1 MNDDELLFEWFRQN
15 EADILRYLPHFLSK
29 DSEFKTAADV
39 CSKEHEKIRLL
50 ILNWFK
56 QFFVDTATW
65 GLKYWEE
72 FLDIMPQS
80 GDNYT
85 TRRNRI
91 KILLNSHDISTKK
104 FMTNLINRFLTDNS
118 GAIVE
123 HNEEYYFDVYFNND
137 NIFDLEGLKKAIYLY
152 KPSHLGVKYFATR
165 EIKSDIYVYGLVNE
179 INVIEVEAE
188 SDYSINPID
197 VPFVVY
203 GLINVANQINLDFD
217 TSIGE
222 RKTNVDGNAI
232 FYGKANSANTIE
244 I

>member
-1 MNDDELLFEWFRQN
+1 MNDDELLFKWFRQN
-15 EADILRYLPHFLSK
+15 EVDILRYLPHFLSK
-29 DSEFKTAADV
+29 DSEFKTAAEA

-137 NIFDLEGLKKAIYLY
+137 NIFDLEGLKK
-152 KPSHLGVKYFATR
+152 S
-165 EIKSDIYVYGLVNE
+165 N
-179 INVIEVEAE
+179 
-188 SDYSINPID
+188 
-197 VPFVVY
+197 
-203 GLINVANQINLDFD
+203 
-217 TSIGE
+217 TSL
-222 RKTNVDGNAI
+222 
-232 FYGKANSANTIE
+232 
-244 I
+244 

>member
-1 MNDDELLFEWFRQN
+1 M
-15 EADILRYLPHFLSK
+15 
-29 DSEFKTAADV
+29 
-39 CSKEHEKIRLL
+39 
-50 ILNWFK
+50 
-56 QFFVDTATW
+56 
-65 GLKYWEE
+65 
-72 FLDIMPQS
+72 
-80 GDNYT
+80 
-85 TRRNRI
+85 
-91 KILLNSHDISTKK
+91 
-104 FMTNLINRFLTDNS
+104 
-118 GAIVE
+118 
-123 HNEEYYFDVYFNND
+123 
-137 NIFDLEGLKKAIYLY
+137 
-152 KPSHLGVKYFATR
+152 GVKYFAIR

-203 GLINVANQINLDFD
+203 GLINAANQINLDFD